1 MLLQTARPLRPVFRW
16 LWYTELWW
24 EWPPGGFETMSGFEY
39 CQIMQDM
46 NETTHHRLE
55 IWFLISVLRLYR
67 GTLLRCRGGRWFTFR
82 LILIQLSLPKSD
94 LKVIAYLS
102 FRLRNFQHEK
112 RAPGEA
118 SRRHTSSRERCLSCN
133 RDMHHDIHQ
142 LGVILSQ
149 ALHYS

>member
-1 MLLQTARPLRPVFRW
+1 
-16 LWYTELWW
+16 
-24 EWPPGGFETMSGFEY
+24 MSGFEY

-102 FRLRNFQHEK
+102 FRLRSFQHEK

-118 SRRHTSSRERCLSCN
+118 SRRHSSSRETQKGACLATVTCIMTYTN
-133 RDMHHDIHQ
+133 
-142 LGVILSQ
+142 LGNIVTGI
-149 ALHYS
+149 ALFITASIASNSSRGLHPKSP